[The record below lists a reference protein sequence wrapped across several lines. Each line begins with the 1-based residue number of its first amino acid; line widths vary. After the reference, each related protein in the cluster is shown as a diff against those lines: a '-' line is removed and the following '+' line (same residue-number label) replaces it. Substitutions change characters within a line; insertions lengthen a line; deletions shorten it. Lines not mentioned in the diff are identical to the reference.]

1 MIRENLA
8 RVYRRIEQ
16 AAVRSGRDPAAVRLV
31 AVSKTVSAARIAEAI
46 SCGVRLLGEN
56 YIQEARQKIGTLA
69 TAQATW
75 HFIGHLQTNK
85 ARFAV
90 ELFDLIHSVDSLK
103 LARALDKQARQ
114 LDKVQPVLVQ
124 VNLAGEA
131 SKSGISEMEAPQV
144 IGDMS
149 RCGNLAVRGLMTMPP
164 FFNAPEKVRPYF
176 KALRQLAERL
186 AAMNMSG
193 VTMAELSMG
202 MTGDFEVAVE
212 EGATL
217 VRIGTA
223 IFGERQ

>member
-1 MIRENLA
+1 MIEENLI
-8 RVYRRIEQ
+8 RIRRRIEQ
-16 AAVRSGRDPAAVRLV
+16 AAVRCGRDPASVHLV
-31 AVSKTVSAARIAEAI
+31 AVSKTVPAARVKEAI
-46 SCGVRLLGEN
+46 AAGVRRLGEN
-56 YIQEARQKIGTLA
+56 YIQEASEKIAALSTSP
-69 TAQATW
+69 ATW

-103 LARALDKQARQ
+103 LARELDRQARRRG
-114 LDKVQPVLVQ
+114 KVQPILVQ
-124 VNLAGEA
+124 VNIAAEA
-131 SKSGISEMEAPQV
+131 SKSGIPEQGAPQL
-144 IGDMS
+144 IREIS
-149 RCGNLAVRGLMTMPP
+149 CCENLSVRGLMTMPP

-176 KALRQLAERL
+176 KALRQLASRI
-186 AAMNMSG
+186 AAMNIAG
-193 VTMAELSMG
+193 VTMTELSMG